1 MTQDQTS
8 NRQSI
13 LRRFYL
19 IISKSVV
26 NKRTLKLS
34 KKIECVNFNVK
45 NQLYNKKTSLNT
57 NKYIIFD
64 YIIKKY
70 TSRTDQT

>member
-1 MTQDQTS
+1 M
-8 NRQSI
+8 
-13 LRRFYL
+13 
-19 IISKSVV
+19 V
-26 NKRTLKLS
+26 NKRPLKLS

-64 YIIKKY
+64 YIIIKVY
-70 TSRTDQT
+70 TKNRSKVIHNIIKD

>member
-1 MTQDQTS
+1 
-8 NRQSI
+8 
-13 LRRFYL
+13 
-19 IISKSVV
+19 VV
-26 NKRTLKLS
+26 NNQPIKLS

-64 YIIKKY
+64 YIIKSIHQEQIKRN
-70 TSRTDQT
+70 T

>member
-1 MTQDQTS
+1 M
-8 NRQSI
+8 
-13 LRRFYL
+13 
-19 IISKSVV
+19 V
-26 NKRTLKLS
+26 NNQPIKLS

-64 YIIKKY
+64 YIIKCIHQEQIKRN
-70 TSRTDQT
+70 T